1 MRQRAERNIQRYQ
14 NQKKTKKI
22 HKSQYGCLSAPDTKI
37 RMITMRKSE
46 NVRRNEDEHGRKIK
60 TI

>member
-1 MRQRAERNIQRYQ
+1 MRQWAERNIQRYQ
-14 NQKKTKKI
+14 NPRKI